1 MKIQKITDEAFKKY
15 GKVLAQYDC
24 AELIREMEHTP
35 LPEDVIYVP
44 SVEELEVLSVARD
57 FQNSMYGGLPIQI
70 GYCNGH
76 NHTLNALEYHR
87 SSEVNVAVT
96 DLILLLGAQQDIK
109 EDDTYDTS
117 LVEAF
122 LVPAGT
128 AIEVYATTLH
138 YAPCSTDQQAGFRVA
153 VVLPRGTNLA
163 KPEIECKNEEDRMLF
178 AANKWLLA
186 HPDAP
191 EAKNGAYVG
200 LTGENIDIADFF

>member
-1 MKIQKITDEAFKKY
+1 MIF
-15 GKVLAQYDC
+15 L
-24 AELIREMEHTP
+24 
-35 LPEDVIYVP
+35 
-44 SVEELEVLSVARD
+44 VA
-57 FQNSMYGGLPIQI
+57 
-70 GYCNGH
+70 
-76 NHTLNALEYHR
+76 TA
-87 SSEVNVAVT
+87 T
-96 DLILLLGAQQDIK
+96 DIK
-109 EDDTYDTS
+109 DGKLDTAAVKAFSAKAGDV
-117 LVEAF
+117 VE
-122 LVPAGT
+122 L
-128 AIEVYATTLH
+128 YATTLH